1 MNSTQLLLLGLLVW
15 FAMSNKS
22 KDTRNVILVV
32 TGILFFCMM
41 NGKEGFTMN
50 RSQLE
55 VTFPTGPDLAI
66 DTPAGDGN
74 VATYR
79 VGDIIFE
86 GDGPWDM
93 STIENIRCQ
102 DPNQTP
108 TLPAGVRVVVDPRVP
123 SDISRFFTCEVPP
136 DVDCAGTWSP
146 CTAECRRTWASSAEQ
161 SGSGAACPEAP
172 ACEAG
177 QDDCP
182 LDVDCAGS
190 WSPCTAEC
198 RRTWASSAE
207 QSGSGAACPEAP
219 ACEAGQ
225 DDCPLDVDCAGS
237 WSACTEACESAS
249 ERVWAELRAQSG
261 SGAACPPAQHCAKGE
276 GDCPADMNKLN
287 DDGTTKTCPSGT
299 GIHKEQRCLGAGLDL
314 GGVWKDR
321 KICKGWTHC
330 DDDPSARPLENSDT
344 AT

>member
-41 NGKEGFTMN
+41 NGKEGFTMD

-55 VTFPTGPDLAI
+55 VTFPTEGGSV
-66 DTPAGDGN
+66 DTPAIGGN

-108 TLPAGVRVVVDPRVP
+108 TLPANRVADDPRVP
-123 SDISRFFTCEVPP
+123 SDISRFFTCEVP
-136 DVDCAGTWSP
+136 A
-146 CTAECRRTWASSAEQ
+146 
-161 SGSGAACPEAP
+161 
-172 ACEAG
+172 
-177 QDDCP
+177 
-182 LDVDCAGS
+182 
-190 WSPCTAEC
+190 
-198 RRTWASSAE
+198 
-207 QSGSGAACPEAP
+207 
-219 ACEAGQ
+219 
-225 DDCPLDVDCAGS
+225 DVDCAGS

-249 ERVWAELRAQSG
+249 ERVWAQTAAQSG
-261 SGAACPPAQHCAKGE
+261 RGAACPPAPDCDKGE
-276 GDCPADMNKLN
+276 GDCPADMNKLD
-287 DDGTTKTCPSGT
+287 DDGTTKTCPPSGI
-299 GIHKEQRCLGAGLDL
+299 GIHARRQRCLAGGLNLLSVL
-314 GGVWKDR
+314 GDW

>member
-1 MNSTQLLLLGLLVW
+1 MMNSTQLLLLGLLVW

-190 WSPCTAEC
+190 WS
-198 RRTWASSAE
+198 
-207 QSGSGAACPEAP
+207 
-219 ACEAGQ
+219 
-225 DDCPLDVDCAGS
+225 
-237 WSACTEACESAS
+237 ACTEACESAS

>member
-146 CTAECRRTWASSAEQ
+146 CTAECRRTWASSADQ
-161 SGSGAACPEAP
+161 SGSGAACP
-172 ACEAG
+172 
-177 QDDCP
+177 
-182 LDVDCAGS
+182 V
-190 WSPCTAEC
+190 
-198 RRTWASSAE
+198 
-207 QSGSGAACPEAP
+207 AP